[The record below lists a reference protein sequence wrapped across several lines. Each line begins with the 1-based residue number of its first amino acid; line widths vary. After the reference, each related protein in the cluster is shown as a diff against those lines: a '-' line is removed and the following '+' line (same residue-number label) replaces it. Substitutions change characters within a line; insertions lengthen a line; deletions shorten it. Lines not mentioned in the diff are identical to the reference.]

1 MSTEKPAEK
10 RSEEIQTLAK
20 GFAVIKAFSA
30 SQPKLTLSEIARAT
44 GLTRAGARRILLT
57 LRALGYVTSDERY
70 FRLEPRVLELGY
82 AYLST
87 QPWWE
92 SAQAVVGRVAE
103 SLDQPVAVGVM
114 DQDSLTYVAHAQPR
128 RLEAFP
134 RSVGTRIPL
143 GTSAMGRVLLA
154 SLADDELDA
163 RLKALHLVKLTKA
176 TIVDADALR
185 KAVLEVKEDGYAL
198 IDQELEV
205 GFRTLAVPIR
215 SRSGRVTAAIGVGST
230 AVQFDKKTFV
240 EKYLDALQSA
250 SAEIS
255 ARLPA

>member
-1 MSTEKPAEK
+1 MSTEKPAAE

-30 SQPKLTLSEIARAT
+30 SHPKLTLTEIARVT
-44 GLTRAGARRILLT
+44 GLTRAGARRVLLT
-57 LRALGYVTSDERY
+57 LRSLGYVTSDERY

-92 SAQAVVGRVAE
+92 SAQAVVARLAE
-103 SLDQPVAVGVM
+103 QLDQPVAVGVI

-134 RSVGTRIPL
+134 RSVGTRIPI

-154 SLADDELDA
+154 SLADDELDQ
-163 RLKALHLVKLTKA
+163 RMRALHLVKLTKA
-176 TIVDADALR
+176 TIVDAKTLR
-185 KAVLEVKEDGYAL
+185 SAVLEVRKAGYAL
-198 IDQELEV
+198 IDQELEI

-215 SRSGRVTAAIGVGST
+215 SRSGNVTAAIGVGST
-230 AVQFDKKTFV
+230 DAQFDKKTFV
-240 EKYLDALQSA
+240 KKYLAALQSA

-255 ARLPA
+255 ARLPT